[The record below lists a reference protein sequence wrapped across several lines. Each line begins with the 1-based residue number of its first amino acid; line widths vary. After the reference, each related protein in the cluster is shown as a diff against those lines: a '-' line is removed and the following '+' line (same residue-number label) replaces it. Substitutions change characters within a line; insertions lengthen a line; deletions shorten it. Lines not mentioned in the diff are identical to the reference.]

1 MKETAFFFLILVSV
15 LLLVGWLAPI
25 ACSSEESATPSK
37 TESLQN
43 RISPPSRLL
52 LADRIDTEDHI
63 SYGTDPGMERTMAE
77 RAREEKEK
85 ERQAWI
91 MLQHMNLNNNNN
103 NGKSHKHTQPGST
116 QPGSTQPGNAP

>member
-1 MKETAFFFLILVSV
+1 MKGTAFFFLILVSV

-25 ACSSEESATPSK
+25 ASSSEESATPSK

-43 RISPPSRLL
+43 RISPHPLML

-91 MLQHMNLNNNNN
+91 MLQHMNLNND
-103 NGKSHKHTQPGST
+103 NGRSRKYTQPGST
-116 QPGSTQPGNAP
+116 QPGSTRPGNAP

>member
-1 MKETAFFFLILVSV
+1 MKGTAFVFIIPVLA

-25 ACSSEESATPSK
+25 ASSSKESATPSK

-43 RISPPSRLL
+43 RISPPHQLL

-77 RAREEKEK
+77 RAREEKEQK
-85 ERQAWI
+85 AWI
-91 MLQHMNLNNNNN
+91 MLQHMNLNND
-103 NGKSHKHTQPGST
+103 NGRSHKYTQPGST
-116 QPGSTQPGNAP
+116 KPASTQPGNAP